1 MNDHE
6 CMKSDTNISK
16 IGYKFFIKFLVI
28 KILNLLK
35 EMDNIIIIII
45 VVKVKEEY
53 LILLKKH

>member
-16 IGYKFFIKFLVI
+16 IGYKFLVI